1 MKIADRKHDETSVS
15 GTKMIENVS
24 RSFRGSPS
32 SRSFSRRGFLQGAL
46 ASGVFVLSARFVSQ
60 PLWAA
65 EGEAPPAPF
74 EPGLWMSIASDGTV
88 TIVAHRSEMGC
99 GSRTALP
106 LVVTDELD
114 ADWSKVKIEQAP
126 GDPKYGDQ
134 DTDGSHSVRSSFD
147 LMRQVGATG
156 RVMLIS
162 AAATQ
167 WGVSPKECSTEPHFV
182 VHRASG
188 RKLGYG
194 ELASAAAKLPVPKKE
209 DVPLKARSEWRYI
222 GKESNSLFDLP
233 EIITGKAV
241 FGMDATMPGMVF
253 ASVEHPPVLGQKIK
267 SYDDKATLKVPGV
280 QKTLTIDPFKPP
292 HLFQPLG
299 GVAVIADNTWAA
311 FKGRKSLNIEW
322 DASPHAVYNSGPFRK
337 TLEATSRQPGKVA
350 RNVGDVD
357 AEFARVQKAGGG
369 EFKIVEAE
377 YYAPHLAHASM
388 EPPVAVAEYRD
399 GKVVAWAPT
408 QNPQAVQDTIASVL
422 GIKKEDVT
430 CHVTLLGGGFG
441 RKSKPDQV
449 AEAAVLSKQLGKPVK
464 VVWSREDDIHFDF
477 FHSVAAMYMK
487 AAVGPNGKPSAWLQ
501 RTVYPPIASTFDA
514 SATYADDEMGLGWN
528 NLPFD
533 IPNHRAENGPADYHV
548 RIGWLRSVANIYHAF
563 AIHSFADELAKS
575 ANKDSVQYFL
585 DLIGPARIVPLTY
598 KDDEADEKDRYPLDT
613 ARLRR
618 VVEVAAEKSGW
629 GKRSAGLG
637 KGRGMGIAAHRS
649 FLTYV
654 ATVVEVEVDSRGQVH
669 IPGVWTAVDAGT
681 VVSPDNVR
689 NQFEGAAVFGTSL
702 ALFGEITATN
712 GVIDQ
717 SNFNNYQVA
726 RMNRAPRHVE
736 VHIVAS
742 EAPPAGVGEPGVPP
756 FAPALY
762 NAVFAATGKRAR
774 ELPLSKTKLV

>member
-1 MKIADRKHDETSVS
+1 MNL
-15 GTKMIENVS
+15 IENVS
-24 RSFRGSPS
+24 RPS
-32 SRSFSRRGFLQGAL
+32 NQSKSRSVSRRGFLQATL
-46 ASGVFVLSARFVSQ
+46 ASGVFVLSAHFV
-60 PLWAA
+60 PEALWAA
-65 EGEAPPAPF
+65 DGEATAPPFDPTV
-74 EPGLWMSIASDGTV
+74 WMSIASDGTV

-106 LVVTDELD
+106 LVVADELD
-114 ADWSKVKIEQAP
+114 ADWKRVKIEQAI
-126 GDPKYGDQ
+126 GDPKYGEQ
-134 DTDGSHSVRSSFD
+134 DTDGSHSVRSNFD

-156 RVMLIS
+156 RAMLIS
-162 AAATQ
+162 AAAAQ
-167 WGVSPKECSTEPHFV
+167 WNVSTKECTTEPHFV
-182 VHRASG
+182 VHKASG
-188 RKLGYG
+188 RKVGYG
-194 ELASAAAKLPVPKKE
+194 EVAAAAAKLPVPKKE
-209 DVPLKARSEWRYI
+209 DVPLKTRAEWRYI

-233 EIITGKAV
+233 EIVTGKAI
-241 FGMDATMPGMVF
+241 FGMDAVVPGMVY

-267 SYDDKATLKVPGV
+267 SYDDKAALKVPGV
-280 QKTLTIDPFKPP
+280 QKTLTIEPFKPP

-299 GVAVIADNTWAA
+299 GVAVIADNTYAA
-311 FKGRKSLNIEW
+311 FKGRKSLKIEW
-322 DASPHAVYNSGPFRK
+322 DSSPHEVYNSGPFRK
-337 TLEATSRQPGKVA
+337 ALEATSRQPGKVV

-357 AEFARVQKAGGG
+357 AAFAKSGQTGAKV
-369 EFKIVEAE
+369 IEAE
-377 YYAPHLAHASM
+377 YYAPHLAHVSM

-399 GKVVAWAPT
+399 GKVRAWAPT
-408 QNPQAVQDTIASVL
+408 QNPQAVQETIAGVL

-487 AAVGPNGKPSAWLQ
+487 ASVGPDGKPTAWLQ
-501 RTVYPPIASTFDA
+501 RTVYPPIGSTFDTKA
-514 SATYADDEMGLGWN
+514 VYAEDEMGLGWN

-548 RIGWLRSVANIYHAF
+548 RIGWLRSVANIYHGF
-563 AIHSFADELAKS
+563 AIHSFADELAHHAK
-575 ANKDSVQYFL
+575 KDPVEYL
-585 DLIGPARIVPLTY
+585 LNLIGPPRIVALDL
-598 KDDEADEKDRYPLDT
+598 KGDEAEDDKKYPLDT

-618 VVEVAAEKSGW
+618 VVEIAAEKSGW
-629 GKRSAGLG
+629 GKKPMG

-654 ATVVEVEVDSRGQVH
+654 ATVVEVEVDDRGQVH
-669 IPGVWTAVDAGT
+669 IPNVWTAVDAGT
-681 VVSPDNVR
+681 IVSPDNIR

-712 GVIDQ
+712 GIIDQ
-717 SNFNNYQVA
+717 SNFHNFQIT
-726 RMNRAPRHVE
+726 RMNRAPRHVD
-736 VHIVAS
+736 VHIVES
-742 EAPPAGVGEPGVPP
+742 DAPPAGVGEPGVPP

-762 NAVFAATGKRAR
+762 NAVFAATGKRVR

>member
-1 MKIADRKHDETSVS
+1 MKL
-15 GTKMIENVS
+15 IENVS
-24 RSFRGSPS
+24 HDVKRDFGQGV
-32 SRSFSRRGFLQGAL
+32 SRRGFLHGAL
-46 ASGVFVLSARFVSQ
+46 VGGVFVLSARFIPE

-65 EGEAPPAPF
+65 EGEAAAPPF
-74 EPGLWMSIASDGTV
+74 EPSLWMSIASDGTV

-106 LVVTDELD
+106 LVVADELD
-114 ADWSKVKIEQAP
+114 ADWSKVKIEQAI
-126 GDPKYGDQ
+126 GDPKYGEQ
-134 DTDGSHSVRSSFD
+134 DTDGSHSVRSNFD

-162 AAATQ
+162 AAAAQ
-167 WGVSPKECSTEPHFV
+167 WGVSPKDCTTEPHFV

-194 ELASAAAKLPVPKKE
+194 EVAAAAAKLPVPKKE
-209 DVPLKARSEWRYI
+209 DVALKERSQWRYI

-233 EIITGKAV
+233 EIVTGTAI

-267 SYDDKATLKVPGV
+267 SYDDKDALKVPGV

-311 FKGRKSLNIEW
+311 FKGRKSLKIEW
-322 DASPHAVYNSGPFRK
+322 DSSPNSVYNSGSYRQI
-337 TLEATSRQPGKVA
+337 LEATSRKPCKLV

-357 AEFARVQKAGGG
+357 AAFAQSSKTGG
-369 EFKIVEAE
+369 KIIEAE

-399 GKVVAWAPT
+399 GKVLAWAPT
-408 QNPQAVQDTIASVL
+408 QNPQAVQETIAGVL

-449 AEAAVLSKQLGKPVK
+449 AEAAVLSKQVGKPVK

-487 AAVGPNGKPSAWLQ
+487 AAIGPDGKPTAWLM
-501 RTVYPPIASTFDA
+501 RTVYPPIGSTFDV
-514 SATYADDEMGLGWN
+514 SAVYADDEMGLGWN

-563 AIHSFADELAKS
+563 AIHSFADELAHN
-575 ANKDSVQYFL
+575 AHKDSVQYLLELIGSPRIVAL
-585 DLIGPARIVPLTY
+585 DLKG
-598 KDDEADEKDRYPLDT
+598 DEAEDAKNYPLDT

-618 VVEVAAEKSGW
+618 VVEMVAEKSGW
-629 GKRSAGLG
+629 GKGSTG
-637 KGRGMGIAAHRS
+637 KGHGFGIAAHRS

-654 ATVVEVEVDSRGQVH
+654 ATVVEVEIDSRGQVH
-669 IPGVWTAVDAGT
+669 IPNVWTALDAGT

-717 SNFNNYQVA
+717 SNFNNYQVT
-726 RMNRAPRHVE
+726 RMNRAPRHVD
-736 VHIVAS
+736 VQIVKS
-742 EAPPAGVGEPGVPP
+742 DAPPAGVGEPGVPP

-762 NAVFAATGKRAR
+762 NAVFAATGKRVR

>member
-1 MKIADRKHDETSVS
+1 MKL
-15 GTKMIENVS
+15 IENVS
-24 RSFRGSPS
+24 ANVNRPI
-32 SRSFSRRGFLQGAL
+32 SRRGFLHAALVSGA
-46 ASGVFVLSARFVSQ
+46 FVLSARFVPE

-65 EGEAPPAPF
+65 EGEAAAPAF
-74 EPGLWMSIASDGTV
+74 EPSLWMSIAPDGTV

-106 LVVTDELD
+106 LVVADELD
-114 ADWSKVKIEQAP
+114 ADWSKVRIEQAI

-134 DTDGSHSVRSSFD
+134 DTDGSHSVRSNFH

-156 RVMLIS
+156 RVMLIG
-162 AAATQ
+162 AAAAQ
-167 WGVSPKECSTEPHFV
+167 WGVSPKECTTEPHFV

-194 ELASAAAKLPVPKKE
+194 EVAAAAAQLPVPKKK
-209 DVPLKARSEWRYI
+209 DVPLKSRAEWRYI

-233 EIITGKAV
+233 EIVTGQAI
-241 FGMDATMPGMVF
+241 FGMDATMPGMVY
-253 ASVEHPPVLGQKIK
+253 ASIEHPPVLGQKIK
-267 SYDDKATLKVPGV
+267 SYDDKSALKVPGV
-280 QKTLTIDPFKPP
+280 RKTLMIDTFKPP
-292 HLFQPLG
+292 HQFQPLG

-311 FKGRKSLNIEW
+311 FKGRKSLKIEW
-322 DASPHAVYNSGPFRK
+322 DIHSSPHSVYNSAPFRK
-337 TLEATSRQPGKVA
+337 TLEATSRQPGKVV
-350 RNVGDVD
+350 RNVRDVD
-357 AEFARVQKAGGG
+357 AAFAKGG
-369 EFKIVEAE
+369 KIIEAE
-377 YYAPHLAHASM
+377 DYTPHLAHVSM

-399 GKVVAWAPT
+399 GKVLAWAPT
-408 QNPQAVQDTIASVL
+408 QNPQAVQETIAGVL

-487 AAVGPNGKPSAWLQ
+487 AAVGPDGKPTAWLQ
-501 RTVYPPIASTFDA
+501 RTVYPPIDSTFNA

-563 AIHSFADELAKS
+563 AIHSFADELAKA
-575 ANKDSVQYFL
+575 ANKDSVEYLL
-585 DLIGPARIVPLTY
+585 DLIGPPRIVNLDL
-598 KDDEADEKDRYPLDT
+598 KGDEAEDARNYPLDT
-613 ARLRR
+613 GRLRR
-618 VVEVAAEKSGW
+618 VVEIAAEKSGW
-629 GKRSAGLG
+629 GKRAMGMDMG
-637 KGRGMGIAAHRS
+637 KGHGMGIAAHRS

-654 ATVVEVEVDSRGQVH
+654 ATVVEVEVDSKGQVH
-669 IPGVWTAVDAGT
+669 IPNVWTAVDAGT
-681 VVSPDNVR
+681 IVSPDNIR

-717 SNFNNYQVA
+717 SNFHNFQIT
-726 RMNRAPRHVE
+726 RMNRAPRNIE
-736 VHIVAS
+736 VHIVES
-742 EAPPAGVGEPGVPP
+742 EARPAGVGEPGVPP

-762 NAVFAATGKRAR
+762 NAVFAATGKRVR
-774 ELPLSKTKLV
+774 ELPLSKTKLA

>member
-1 MKIADRKHDETSVS
+1 MNL
-15 GTKMIENVS
+15 IENVS
-24 RSFRGSPS
+24 RRAKKQASQQV
-32 SRSFSRRGFLQGAL
+32 SRRGFLQAAL
-46 ASGVFVLSARFVSQ
+46 ASGAFVLSVRFIPE

-65 EGEAPPAPF
+65 QGEAAAPAFDPS
-74 EPGLWMSIASDGTV
+74 LWMSIASDGTV

-106 LVVTDELD
+106 LIVADELD
-114 ADWSKVKIEQAP
+114 ADWSKVKIDQAI
-126 GDPKYGDQ
+126 GDPKYGEQ
-134 DTDGSHSVRSSFD
+134 DTDGSHSVRSNFD
-147 LMRQVGATG
+147 LMRRVGATG

-162 AAATQ
+162 AAAAQ
-167 WGVSPKECSTEPHFV
+167 WGVPQKECSTEPHFV

-194 ELASAAAKLPVPKKE
+194 ELAAAAAKLPVPREENLALKK
-209 DVPLKARSEWRYI
+209 RSEWRYI
-222 GKESNSLFDLP
+222 RKESNSLFDLP
-233 EIITGKAV
+233 EIVTGQAT

-267 SYDDKATLKVPGV
+267 SYDDKAALQVAGV
-280 QKTLTIDPFKPP
+280 RKTLTIETFKPP
-292 HLFQPLG
+292 HQFQPLG

-311 FKGRKSLNIEW
+311 FQGRKSLKIEW
-322 DASPHAVYNSGPFRK
+322 ESSPHSVYNSASFRK
-337 TLEATSRQPGKVA
+337 TLEATSRQPGKVV

-357 AEFARVQKAGGG
+357 AAFAQST
-369 EFKIVEAE
+369 KISGKIIEAE
-377 YYAPHLAHASM
+377 FYTPHLAHVSM

-399 GKVVAWAPT
+399 GRVLAWAPT
-408 QNPQAVQDTIASVL
+408 QNPQAVQETIAGVL

-464 VVWSREDDIHFDF
+464 VVWSREDDIHFDY

-487 AAVGPNGKPSAWLQ
+487 AAIGPDGKPTAWLQ
-501 RTVYPPIASTFDA
+501 RTVYPPIGSTFDA
-514 SATYADDEMGLGWN
+514 SARYADDEMGLGWN

-563 AIHSFADELAKS
+563 AIHSFADELAHN
-575 ANKDSVQYFL
+575 ANKDSAQYL
-585 DLIGPARIVPLTY
+585 IDLIGPPRIVNLDL
-598 KDDEADEKDRYPLDT
+598 KGDDAEENKTYPLDT

-618 VVEVAAEKSGW
+618 VVEIAAEKSGW
-629 GKRSAGLG
+629 GKKPMG

-654 ATVVEVEVDSRGQVH
+654 ATVVEVEVDSRGQIH
-669 IPGVWTAVDAGT
+669 IPNVWTTVDAGT
-681 VVSPDNVR
+681 IVSPDNIR

-717 SNFNNYQVA
+717 SNFNNFQVA
-726 RMNRAPRHVE
+726 RMSRAPRHVD
-736 VHIVAS
+736 VTIVES

-756 FAPALY
+756 FAPALC
-762 NAVFAATGKRAR
+762 NAIFAATGKRVR
-774 ELPLSKTKLV
+774 ELPLSKTKLA